1 MTEDFI
7 LLQMFDVSNY
17 IDCNCLLN
25 TLCHWLYKITDLMN
39 PTKQL
44 FADSKWCCRANHCCI
59 LGQQG
64 RVEWLTCGPI
74 VTDVDIRLAIGPSV
88 DRDKVRLGSQHRV
101 QLNVDDVIS
110 GTEIGM
116 VYGQRNWP
124 MILYV
129 DHWVAFTTKT
139 KLGWVLNNW
148 EI

>member
-1 MTEDFI
+1 
-7 LLQMFDVSNY
+7 
-17 IDCNCLLN
+17 
-25 TLCHWLYKITDLMN
+25 MN

-44 FADSKWCCRANHCCI
+44 FADSKWCCRADHGCV

-116 VYGQRNWP
+116 VYGQRNGP
-124 MILYV
+124 MRLYV
-129 DHWVAFTTKT
+129 RSLGRFYNKDKT
-139 KLGWVLNNW
+139 RLGS
-148 EI
+148 